1 MTQINLTSKYSLSQ
15 KSKSIDKI
23 KDRKYL
29 LQNPN
34 VSINVK
40 NSRTPKKRHR

>member
-23 KDRKYL
+23 KDRNC
-29 LQNPN
+29 QMNNPN
-34 VSINVK
+34 ISVNLK
-40 NSRTPKKRHR
+40 NNKTPKKGHR

>member
-1 MTQINLTSKYSLSQ
+1 MTQINLTTKYSFSQ

-34 VSINVK
+34 VSTNGK
-40 NSRTPKKRHR
+40 NSKTLKKRHR

>member
-1 MTQINLTSKYSLSQ
+1 MTQINLTTKYSLSQ
-15 KSKSIDKI
+15 KSRSIDKI

-34 VSINVK
+34 VSTNGN
-40 NSRTPKKRHR
+40 NSKTPKKRHR